1 MATTDVCSRYWRAA
15 CLAAALN
22 CGSAWGAIFEF
33 GEAGIVAGGGLG
45 DGGSALTASLLPRD
59 VLAGPDGTLY
69 IADEQ
74 SNRVRAVSPGGE
86 ITTVVGS
93 GRYGGDD
100 LAVGVF
106 QGSLSIPD
114 GLDIAPD
121 GTLYIVDL
129 GNRQIRRVSDG
140 VLQPFV
146 DPGHPIFSTVHGRF
160 APASVAVGPN
170 GKVHVADRGT
180 HIVWQ
185 FDPDGSGRKAAGN
198 GTRGYGG
205 DGGPSALGQLS
216 NPVAVAV
223 GVDRSIYIADRGN
236 RRVRKVDPNGT
247 LNTIAG
253 NGSDAPWEGEA
264 AALGASVEPI
274 DVALELNGDLLVLDA
289 LGNRLLRLAS
299 SRLSVVAR
307 FAATSRPKAITVKPD
322 GDIVVADYGSRQVTV
337 LDRSE
342 VLAGNGTIRASGDG
356 DDARNASLYQPF
368 GLDRDSHDNLYF
380 ADRLNHLVRRVSPDG
395 TIETV
400 AGTGAAGAGG
410 DGGPALEAQL
420 NRPTGVAVDA
430 SDRVLVADEGNH
442 RIRRIDRGGTIH
454 TVAGTGAPE
463 FTGDGGPATGAG
475 LRHPTGLTFDA
486 TGRLVIADSGNRRVR
501 RVDADGAIITI
512 AGNGDQSPVGSG
524 GPALEVALV
533 RPADV
538 VGDGRGGLLITD
550 SDAHRVYR
558 LDATGLLV
566 VVAGTGEEGRSES
579 GSIASHAALS
589 SPLGAT
595 PDGAGGVFV
604 ADAGNGRVGHVSADG
619 LFTSLEMAGA
629 GQPARL
635 LLVDGRLV
643 FSDILNHRILEQELT
658 RLTQSASDRV
668 VFHSDAADEYS
679 IQMVAALEGSVSDVV
694 FDPVAK
700 RLYVTDDDG
709 VEEILPGG
717 GRRAFAEFS
726 SPITSAVPITG
737 AYERGLVVGTTSAAV
752 FGTGLT
758 VLERHW
764 KGWMRFLPIER
775 PTGPVYAAA
784 LSPGGDLFAITP
796 GRLIR
801 FLGST
806 WPTAG
811 VLWEGPEI
819 ATQVTRDDG
828 HQSRD
833 GDATTSSITGFL
845 GEEVTTGNARALTA
859 ADVLRR
865 VSLEDFASLPHED
878 ACLTITAGGVLYVAL
893 KSSMELLRLRDLDG
907 DGSANGAGEM
917 TRVASF
923 VEEPVSIA
931 AQSSPHKAEAVFV
944 ATTGG
949 MIHRYDAERDEMRV
963 FASGF
968 TPEIRG
974 ISSGPGGSLYVLEGD
989 AASSRLMALAPATR
1003 ILAVWPEE
1011 IDFGSG
1017 PLGKL
1022 SVRTVILR
1030 NDGATPLLV
1039 AAESATSAAFEDGDQ
1054 RLEPGQ
1060 QVEVSVALAPPS
1072 AGSVDG
1078 EIVWRD
1084 EGDGGTILARQQIAM
1099 RGLAPQLVIADQL
1112 AMGTVWLGGEASRN
1126 LTLRN
1131 SGDWPLQIS
1140 QLQLADDG
1148 GESALPFTAR
1158 LAGDATIEPGHTGE
1172 IVITFN
1178 PSARQQYAGTLSIHA
1193 NDPVAPIRTVSIKG
1207 TGGRAE
1213 LVFPS
1218 VYDLGAVRVGS
1229 RRTDQWKLTNTGEL
1243 DLDIRYILTGNR
1255 RIILTP
1261 RRLLIKP
1268 GETRAVEVEFSPD
1281 ELRVYE
1287 GEFRLLTNDPR
1298 TPDWRLAFLGR
1309 GVSSLIE
1316 LSAVSH
1322 RFEPAAVGEARRWQ
1336 LEMTNFQPR
1345 VLSVLRATT
1354 NSRQF
1359 RVVDRPTR
1367 LEPEETG
1374 TFEVEYRPSR
1384 QGSSRAIMTIETDL
1398 QSARRIE
1405 VALSGRARSA
1415 SAVAI
1420 WAPPGEGPRSLW
1432 PGEIV
1437 RLPLRIEGAARLKG
1451 VALQLAGPFEELEF
1465 AGMEYPP
1472 ESLFGQL
1479 WTQPLTVW
1487 QDDGAG
1493 KLQIGISLTG
1503 PQAATGLSGSGLLG
1517 VLKLRMR
1524 GPLLRASHVVA
1535 IEQVTFKSVLGGEDA
1550 LTSPT
1555 PVAAAELDLR
1565 LKGDFDGDG
1574 LLGFPD
1580 LFMLADAVGVAVAGE
1595 FARFDLNGD
1604 GLIGK
1609 ADANLLME
1617 HMPNSAA
1624 AKASTLTG
1632 ALFGLP
1638 AELAV
1643 RPAHPNPFNS
1653 ETTLTIELPA
1663 PQFVE
1668 LAIYNTLGQPV
1679 RHLVSQP
1686 MRAGVHTVVWDG
1698 TNDAGQE
1705 LTTGI
1710 YIHALTNGSH
1720 RATGRVLL
1728 LR

>member
-1 MATTDVCSRYWRAA
+1 MAIIDTGSRFGRVAY
-15 CLAAALN
+15 LAAALN
-22 CGSAWGAIFEF
+22 CGSAWGASFEF
-33 GEAGIVAGGGLG
+33 SEVGIVAGGGLG
-45 DGGSALTASLLPRD
+45 DGGSALTVSLLPRD

-106 QGSLSIPD
+106 QGSFSIPD

-129 GNRQIRRVSDG
+129 GNRQIRLASAG

-146 DPGHPIFSTVHGRF
+146 DPDHPVFSTVDGRF

-170 GKVHVADRGT
+170 GKVHVVDRGT

-223 GVDRSIYIADRGN
+223 GSDRSIYIADRGN

-247 LNTIAG
+247 LSTIAG
-253 NGSDAPWEGEA
+253 NGAEAPWEGEA
-264 AALGASVEPI
+264 AALQVSIDPI
-274 DVALELNGDLLVLDA
+274 DVALEPNGDLLVLDA

-299 SRLSVVAR
+299 SRLTVVAR

-342 VLAGNGTIRASGDG
+342 ALAGNGTIRASGDG
-356 DDARNASLYQPF
+356 DDARNASLYQPV
-368 GLDRDSHDNLYF
+368 GLDRDSHGNIYF
-380 ADRLNHLVRRVSPDG
+380 ADRLNHLVRRVSRDG
-395 TIETV
+395 TIETI

-410 DGGPALEAQL
+410 DGGPAAEAQL
-420 NRPTGVAVDA
+420 NRPTGVAVDG
-430 SDRVLVADEGNH
+430 SDRVWVADEGNH
-442 RIRRIDRGGTIH
+442 RIRRVDQDGTIH
-454 TVAGTGAPE
+454 TVAGTGVPE
-463 FTGDGGPATGAG
+463 FTGDGGLAAAAG

-486 TGRLVIADSGNRRVR
+486 AGRLVIADAGNRRVR

-512 AGNGDQSPVGSG
+512 AGNGDQHPVSSG
-524 GPALEVALV
+524 GPALEAALAH
-533 RPADV
+533 PTDV
-538 VGDGRGGLLITD
+538 TGDGRGGLLITD
-550 SDAHRVYR
+550 RDAHRVYR
-558 LDATGLLV
+558 LDETGLLV
-566 VVAGTGEEGRSES
+566 VVAGTGEEGKGES

-595 PDGAGGVFV
+595 HDGAGGVFV
-604 ADAGNGRVGHVSADG
+604 ADAGNGRVGHVSAGG
-619 LFTSLEMAGA
+619 LFTSLETAGA

-635 LLVDGRLV
+635 LLVDETLV

-658 RLTQSASDRV
+658 RLAQSPSERV
-668 VFHSDAADEYS
+668 VIHADGADEYS
-679 IQMVAALEGSVSDVV
+679 LQMVAALEGSLSGVV

-700 RLYVTDDDG
+700 RLCVIGNDG
-709 VEEILPGG
+709 IEEILPGG
-717 GRRAFAEFS
+717 GRRALAEFS

-737 AYERGLVVGTTSAAV
+737 AYGRGFVVGTASSATSSTA
-752 FGTGLT
+752 LT
-758 VLERHW
+758 VLEPHW
-764 KGWMRFLPIER
+764 KGWTRFLPIER
-775 PTGPVYAAA
+775 RTGPVYAAT
-784 LSPGGDLFAITP
+784 LNPDGDLFAITP
-796 GRLIR
+796 GRVIR

-806 WPTAG
+806 WPTAS
-811 VLWEGPEI
+811 VLWEGPET
-819 ATQVTRDDG
+819 ATDVTRE
-828 HQSRD
+828 
-833 GDATTSSITGFL
+833 GDATVLSSTGFL
-845 GEEVTTGNARALTA
+845 GEEVITGNTRFLTA

-865 VSLEDFASLPHED
+865 VPLEEFASLPDED
-878 ACLTITAGGVLYVAL
+878 ACLTTTEGGVLYVAL
-893 KSSMELLRLRDLDG
+893 KSSMELLQLRDLDG
-907 DGSANGAGEM
+907 DGTANGAGEM
-917 TRVASF
+917 TKVADF
-923 VEEPVSIA
+923 LDEPVSIIA
-931 AQSSPHKAEAVFV
+931 RSGDHEAVFV

-949 MIHRYDAERDEMRV
+949 RIYRYDAERDDTRL

-968 TPEIRG
+968 TPEIHG
-974 ISSGPGGSLYVLEGD
+974 ISSGPAASLYVLEGD
-989 AASSRLMALAPATR
+989 AASSRLVALAPATR
-1003 ILAVWPEE
+1003 LLSAWPAE

-1017 PLGKL
+1017 PLGET

-1039 AAESATSAAFEDGDQ
+1039 AAESERGVVFDEGDE

-1060 QVEVSVALAPPS
+1060 QVEVSVSLAPAV
-1072 AGSVDG
+1072 AGSVGG
-1078 EIVWRD
+1078 EVVWRD
-1084 EGDGGTILARQQIAM
+1084 QGDGGTILARQRSAI
-1099 RGLAPQLVIADQL
+1099 RGLAPQLEIVDEL
-1112 AMGTVWLGGEASRN
+1112 DLGTAWVGGEASLN
-1126 LTLRN
+1126 LTLPN
-1131 SGDWPLQIS
+1131 GGDWPLEVS
-1140 QLQLADDG
+1140 QLQLAADG
-1148 GESALPFTAR
+1148 SEAALPFTAR
-1158 LAGDATIEPGHTGE
+1158 LTGDSTIEPGQTGE
-1172 IVITFN
+1172 IAITFN
-1178 PSARQQYAGTLSIHA
+1178 PGATQQYAGTLSIHT
-1193 NDPVAPIRTVSIKG
+1193 NDPMAPVRSVTLTG

-1213 LVFPS
+1213 LLLPS

-1229 RRTDQWKLTNTGEL
+1229 RRIDQWRLQNTGEL
-1243 DLDIRYILTGNR
+1243 ELDIRSILTGNR

-1268 GETRAVEVEFSPD
+1268 GETGAVEVEFSPD

-1298 TPDWRLAFLGR
+1298 TPEWKLAFLGR

-1316 LSAVSH
+1316 MSAVSH
-1322 RFEPAAVGEARRWQ
+1322 RFEPAAVGEVRRWQ
-1336 LEMTNFQPR
+1336 LEITNFQRR
-1345 VLSVLRATT
+1345 VLTVLTATS

-1359 RVVDRPTR
+1359 LVVDRPTR

-1384 QGSSRAIMTIETDL
+1384 HGSSRAIMTIETDL
-1398 QSARRIE
+1398 AEARHIE

-1415 SAVAI
+1415 AAVTI
-1420 WAPPGEGPRSLW
+1420 FPPPGEGPLSLW
-1432 PGEIV
+1432 PGEII
-1437 RLPLRIEGAARLKG
+1437 RLPLRVEGATQLKG
-1451 VALQLAGPFEELEF
+1451 LALHLAGPFEELEF

-1479 WTQPLTVW
+1479 RTQPLTVS
-1487 QDDGAG
+1487 QEDGDG

-1503 PQAATGLSGSGLLG
+1503 PEAGMGLNGSGLLG

-1524 GPLLRASHVVA
+1524 GPLLRDSHAVA
-1535 IEQVTFKSVLGGEDA
+1535 IEQVTLKSALGGEDV
-1550 LTSPT
+1550 LTSAT
-1555 PVAAAELDLR
+1555 PVTVADLDLR
-1565 LKGDFDGDG
+1565 LNGDFDGDG
-1574 LLGFPD
+1574 LLGFQD
-1580 LFMLADAVGVAVAGE
+1580 LFMLADAVGIDRAGE
-1595 FARFDLNGD
+1595 LARFDLNGD

-1609 ADANLLME
+1609 ADANLLTA
-1617 HMPNSAA
+1617 HMPDSAA
-1624 AKASTLTG
+1624 AKAAALTG
-1632 ALFGLP
+1632 ALFELP

-1653 ETTLTIELPA
+1653 ETALTIELPA
-1663 PQFVE
+1663 PQFVD
-1668 LAIYNTLGQPV
+1668 LVIYNTLGQPV

-1686 MRAGVHTVVWDG
+1686 LRAGVHTIIWDG
-1698 TNDAGQE
+1698 KNDAGQE

-1710 YIHALTNGSH
+1710 YMHALTDGSR
-1720 RATGRVLL
+1720 RAIGRVLL